1 MPTQNPRVN
10 ITFEPATVV
19 VLLSLAKQEHKSLSG
34 LTKELVLEALD
45 RREDR
50 VLSALAE
57 TRERKA
63 VGTIKH
69 DDAWK

>member
-10 ITFEPATVV
+10 ITFEPAIVAI
-19 VLLSLAKQEHKSLSG
+19 LSSLAKQEHKSLSG
-34 LTKELVLEALD
+34 LTKELVLEALE

-50 VLSALAE
+50 VLSAIAE
-57 TRERKA
+57 AREHKA
-63 VGTIKH
+63 SKTVKH